1 MDCRWRNVRGE
12 KSGKL
17 PLLYYSTPPPFVLD
31 SMIEHLSH
39 FSLPFSLSSS
49 SSSTLVIINNNT
61 IIGAVLLRHHPSIL

>member
-17 PLLYYSTPPPFVLD
+17 PPLYYSTPPSFGLD